1 MLCNKTYNKTDFSSD
16 IVMIHKEMQGG
27 NYSSKMLIHCV
38 KC

>member
-1 MLCNKTYNKTDFSSD
+1 MLCNKTNFD